1 MTYLI
6 ITTKLLLLL
15 SVPSTYANQNK
26 TSSSSEDVSIKED
39 WIENISPTINNL
51 LVGFD
56 CQNPTEVDSFELE
69 SVEQCE
75 DRIQNSK
82 TKEAYVQI
90 LQESDEYPLT
100 ARMCKLTRTKKV
112 SFCGA
117 SDHDTSLYDKG
128 FTYRKTR
135 VHVSDCKQIHRD
147 RYIWKNNQRT
157 PIELNQNTYL
167 SMYIKGKQYPS
178 SQWDGNQLKC
188 QGEVTRIDNIDI
200 SHGIEYE
207 EDEWL
212 IQETT
217 LVTDGNKMKDVNNN
231 RLLNCKPEKEKCFFN
246 EETYFW
252 NHDEPKCKYYEL
264 KKVKGIFTFI
274 DGVRYFTANDSL
286 IHLRIDKD
294 PVKACGQKIFGTD
307 FEKIFI
313 SNLKYQEP
321 IGNSIKAESLSL
333 MRDYAIRDSW
343 IFNRLTQMLRSTVS
357 DLARKHCRD
366 NSLSH
371 TNWLRILTSYKLNTM
386 TPFSLNPDSEKFM
399 MPIGENLVVYKCS
412 RKLVKPRNL
421 NNGKCYKHLPI
432 STLNREFIA
441 QSNNN
446 NSSPL
451 FLTPHSRVITNV
463 GVELPC
469 SNKFSSKYKTY
480 TNNWISY
487 TQDGIQ
493 ETIPPK
499 MLSWSEEIKIN
510 FKHNINQSFGIDK
523 GIYDFNTINKF
534 DELQVFT
541 GERESILSTITRNL
555 KQDGSEERKIVDG
568 QINIENA
575 FPSFPWNKIK
585 NQILSSFEKFGTFCS
600 IGIGIWTII
609 NLIKNFMFNCINCLM
624 IRQVSEGMV
633 NSLLLLT
640 NPSTYLIRKM
650 KKKSENT
657 KQDNQTKEENIPL
670 STEVSSSRVII
681 ELRLLNEKLP
691 SYKA

>member
-1 MTYLI
+1 
-6 ITTKLLLLL
+6 
-15 SVPSTYANQNK
+15 
-26 TSSSSEDVSIKED
+26 
-39 WIENISPTINNL
+39 
-51 LVGFD
+51 
-56 CQNPTEVDSFELE
+56 
-69 SVEQCE
+69 
-75 DRIQNSK
+75 
-82 TKEAYVQI
+82 
-90 LQESDEYPLT
+90 
-100 ARMCKLTRTKKV
+100 
-112 SFCGA
+112 
-117 SDHDTSLYDKG
+117 
-128 FTYRKTR
+128 
-135 VHVSDCKQIHRD
+135 
-147 RYIWKNNQRT
+147 
-157 PIELNQNTYL
+157 
-167 SMYIKGKQYPS
+167 MYIKGKQYPS

-333 MRDYAIRDSW
+333 IRDYAIRDSW

-371 TNWLRILTSYKLNTM
+371 TNWVRILTSYKLNTM

-499 MLSWSEEIKIN
+499 MFSWSEEIKIN
-510 FKHNINQSFGIDK
+510 FEHNINQSFGIDK

-555 KQDGSEERKIVDG
+555 KQDGSEERKIDDG

-575 FPSFPWNKIK
+575 FPSLPWNKIK
-585 NQILSSFEKFGTFCS
+585 NRSSHHSK
-600 IGIGIWTII
+600 
-609 NLIKNFMFNCINCLM
+609 NLGHF
-624 IRQVSEGMV
+624 V
-633 NSLLLLT
+633 
-640 NPSTYLIRKM
+640 
-650 KKKSENT
+650 
-657 KQDNQTKEENIPL
+657 PL
-670 STEVSSSRVII
+670 
-681 ELRLLNEKLP
+681 
-691 SYKA
+691 